1 MLKFAVRNL
10 LKTRLFGILNITGLA
25 VGMAAAVLILLWVQN
40 ELSFDSYH
48 AKAARTYQIIT
59 HNKVNKEETWH
70 WSSTPLPLAE
80 QAKRLPEVEQV
91 TRVINSFWNGL
102 PIRIGDKLSNEKNV
116 ACVDGNWFEV
126 FDYTFTDGN
135 PTDFAK
141 NVRSI
146 ALTESKAMQLF
157 GQTKAVGK
165 IIRIDTLDY
174 VVRAIFKDNPTNS
187 SFRYNFLLPMEVHL
201 SNPEKYKND
210 NNWNNFNYETYLLL
224 RPDVNLK
231 KINQKLT
238 SLTQIAKKDSDTGK
252 PDTSITLE
260 AEPIRE
266 MHFDTIDRH
275 NTAEQ
280 GDKKT
285 VYIFFGLALVIL
297 LTACINYVNL
307 TTARA
312 SIRAKEVSVKKLIG
326 AAPTQLFG
334 QFMVESTLMCLAA
347 MVLALVLVYGFLP
360 IFNELTDQTFRLDF
374 SNPALWSVL
383 LGTALLSIMLTGIY
397 PAVLLSS
404 FQPIRALHGFNVL
417 GTNNSTFRKSLV
429 IVQFTVSVV
438 FLVATLVVY
447 QQLRFIRNTKLGYER
462 AHLFEFTIPWDVK
475 PKVEATTFK
484 SKLLNESS
492 VEDVTISSQ
501 NIVEIKSSHSG
512 SLDWDGR
519 PEDFQPTVSQLSV
532 EPNYQKM
539 FGLKMASGRWFAEN
553 STADQE
559 NVVLNEAAVK
569 KFKLKQPAVGQR
581 FHFQGHKGIVMGV
594 VKDFHYKSLREK
606 IEPLVLFN
614 NPGWRSGIYI
624 KAVAGQE
631 SEAIRAAE
639 KVWAELIPS
648 RPLEYR
654 FLDETFNRLYR
665 SEQRTATLF
674 NAFAGIAVLISCL
687 GLFGLATFTAEMR
700 TKEIGIRK
708 VLGATVLSITTL
720 LSKDFLKLVLV
731 GIVIASPIAY
741 YAMERWLEDFAYR
754 IQISGW
760 IFGAAGILSI
770 LIALITVSYQ
780 SIKTALTN
788 PTQSLKSE

>member
-1 MLKFAVRNL
+1 MLKFAIRNL
-10 LKTRLFGILNITGLA
+10 LKTRLFGILNSTGLA

-40 ELSFDSYH
+40 ELSFDSFH
-48 AKAARTYQIIT
+48 TKAPRIYQIIT
-59 HNKVNKEETWH
+59 HNQVNKEETWH

-80 QAKRLPEVEQV
+80 QAERLPEVEQV
-91 TRVINSFWNGL
+91 TRVIQSFWNGL
-102 PIRIGDKLSNEKNV
+102 PIRVGAQLTNEKNV
-116 ACVDGNWFEV
+116 ACVDENWFQV

-141 NVRSI
+141 NVRSV
-146 ALTESKAMQLF
+146 ALTESKALQLF
-157 GQTKAVGK
+157 GQTKVAGK

-174 VVRAIFKDNPTNS
+174 VVRAVFKDNPTNS
-187 SFRYNFLLPMEVHL
+187 GFKYDFLLPMAVHL

-210 NNWNNFNYETYLLL
+210 NNWNNFNYETFVLL
-224 RPDVNLK
+224 RPDANLK

-238 SLTQIAKKDSDTGK
+238 SLTQFAKKDSDTGK

-266 MHFDTIDRH
+266 RHFDTIDRQ
-275 NTAEQ
+275 NAAER

-326 AAPTQLFG
+326 AAPSQLFG
-334 QFMVESTLMCLAA
+334 QFMIESTLMCLTSLL
-347 MVLALVLVYGFLP
+347 LALGLVYGFLP
-360 IFNELTDQTFRLDF
+360 VFNQLTNQTFHLDF
-374 SNPALWSVL
+374 GNTALWGVL
-383 LGTALLSIMLTGIY
+383 VGTTLLSILLTGVY

-404 FQPIRALHGFNVL
+404 FQPIRALRGFNVL

-429 IVQFTVSVV
+429 VVQFTVSIV

-447 QQLRFIRNTKLGYER
+447 QQIRFIRNTKLGYDR
-462 AHLFEFTIPWDVK
+462 ARIFELTIPWDVK
-475 PKVEATTFK
+475 PKVETSVMK
-484 SKLLNESS
+484 SRLLNESS
-492 VEDVTISSQ
+492 IEDITVSSQ
-501 NIVEIKSSHSG
+501 SIVEIKSAHSG

-519 PEDFQPTVSQLSV
+519 PADFQPTVSQLSV
-532 EPNYQKM
+532 EPNYQKV
-539 FGLKMASGRWFAEN
+539 FNLKMAAGRWFAEN

-559 NVVLNEAAVK
+559 NVVLNETAVK
-569 KFKLKQPAVGQR
+569 KLKLRQPVVGQR

-624 KAVAGQE
+624 KAVAGKE
-631 SEAIRAAE
+631 PEAIRAAE

-648 RPLEYR
+648 RPAEYR
-654 FLDETFNRLYR
+654 FLDETFDRLYR
-665 SEQRTATLF
+665 TEQRTATLF
-674 NAFAGIAVLISCL
+674 NAFAVIAVLISCL

-708 VLGATVLSITTL
+708 VLGATVVSITAL

-741 YAMERWLEDFAYR
+741 YAMERWLQDFAYR
-754 IQISGW
+754 IQIGW
-760 IFGAAGILSI
+760 WTFALAGVLAI
-770 LIALITVSYQ
+770 LIALVTVSYQ
-780 SIKTALTN
+780 AIRTALMN
-788 PTQSLKSE
+788 PTKSLKSE

>member
-25 VGMAAAVLILLWVQN
+25 VGMAAAVLILMWVQN
-40 ELSFDSYH
+40 ELSYDSYH
-48 AKAARTYQIIT
+48 TNASRTHLVIT

-70 WSSTPLPLAE
+70 WSTTPLPLAD
-80 QAKRLPEVEQV
+80 QAKRLPEIEQI
-91 TRVINSFWNGL
+91 TRVIKPYWLGM
-102 PIRIGDKLSNEKNV
+102 PTRIGDKVYNEKKV
-116 ACVDGNWFEV
+116 ACVDGNWFDV
-126 FDYTFTDGN
+126 FDYEFIEGN
-135 PTDFAK
+135 PKDFTK
-141 NVRSI
+141 NIRSL
-146 ALTESKAMQLF
+146 AVTESKALQWF
-157 GQTKAVGK
+157 GSTKAMGK
-165 IIRIDTLDY
+165 IIRVDTLDY
-174 VVRAIFKDNPTNS
+174 VISGVFKDNPTNS
-187 SFRYNFLLPMEVHL
+187 GFQYDCLLPMAVYL
-201 SNPEKYKND
+201 SNPSNYKND
-210 NNWNNFNYETYLLL
+210 NNWNNFNYETYVML
-224 RPDVNLK
+224 RRDANLK
-231 KINQKLT
+231 KVNQKLT
-238 SLTQIAKKDSDTGK
+238 SLAWIGAKDKETGK
-252 PDTSITLE
+252 LNKSITLE
-260 AEPIRE
+260 AEPISE
-266 MHFDTIDRH
+266 MHFDTLDH
-275 NTAEQ
+275 HTGSEQ

-326 AAPTQLFG
+326 AAPSQLFS
-334 QFMVESTLMCLAA
+334 QFMVESSLMCIAA
-347 MVLALVLVYGFLP
+347 LLFSLILVYGFLP
-360 IFNELTDQTFRLDF
+360 IFNELTGQTFQLDF
-374 SNPALWSVL
+374 SNTALWGVL
-383 LGTALLSIMLTGIY
+383 LGTTLLSILLTGVY

-404 FQPIRALHGFNVL
+404 FQPIRALRGFNVL

-429 IVQFTVSVV
+429 VVQFTVSIV

-447 QQLRFIRNTKLGYER
+447 QQIQFIRTTKLGYDR
-462 AHLFEFTIPWDVK
+462 AHLFEFTVPWNVQ
-475 PKVEATTFK
+475 PKVETTTIK
-484 SKLLNESS
+484 SRLLNESS
-492 VEDVTISSQ
+492 IEDVTISSQ
-501 NIVEIKSSHSG
+501 NIIEIKSSHSG

-519 PEDFQPTVSQLSV
+519 PSDFNPTVAQLSV
-532 EPNYQKM
+532 EPNYQKV
-539 FGLKMASGRWFAEN
+539 FNLKMADGRWFAEN

-569 KFKLKQPAVGQR
+569 KFKLRTPVVGQR

-624 KAVAGQE
+624 KAVAGKE

-639 KVWAELIPS
+639 KIWAELIPS

-654 FLDETFNRLYR
+654 FLDETFDRLYR
-665 SEQRTATLF
+665 TEQRTATLF
-674 NAFAGIAVLISCL
+674 NAFAVIAVLISCL

-741 YAMERWLEDFAYR
+741 YAMEKWLQDFAYR
-754 IQISGW
+754 IQIGW
-760 IFGAAGILSI
+760 WVFALAGVLSI
-770 LIALITVSYQ
+770 LIALGTVSYQ
-780 SIKTALTN
+780 AIRTALLN
-788 PTQSLKSE
+788 PTESLKSE

>member
-1 MLKFAVRNL
+1 MLKFALRNL
-10 LKTRLFGILNITGLA
+10 LKTRLFGVLNITGLA

-48 AKAARTYQIIT
+48 TNASRTYLIIT
-59 HNKVNKEETWH
+59 HNQVNKEETWH

-80 QAKRLPEVEQV
+80 QAKRLPEVEKV
-91 TRVINSFWNGL
+91 TRVIKSFWNGL

-116 ACVDGNWFEV
+116 ACVEENWFEV
-126 FDYTFTDGN
+126 FDYTFTEGN
-135 PTDFAK
+135 AADFAK
-141 NVRSI
+141 NIRSI
-146 ALTESKAMQLF
+146 AMTESKALQLF
-157 GQTKAVGK
+157 GHTKATGK

-174 VVRAIFKDNPTNS
+174 VVRVVFKDNPTNS
-187 SFRYNFLLPMEVHL
+187 SFGYDFLLPMAVHL
-201 SNPEKYKND
+201 SDPQKYKND

-231 KINQKLT
+231 KVNQKLT
-238 SLTQIAKKDSDTGK
+238 GLTQIAKKDSETGK

-260 AEPIRE
+260 AEPVQD
-266 MHFDTIDRH
+266 MHFDTIDRY
-275 NTAEQ
+275 NTEQ

-285 VYIFFGLALVIL
+285 VYTFFGFALVIL

-326 AAPTQLFG
+326 AAPSQLFS
-334 QFMVESTLMCLAA
+334 QFMVESALMCLAA
-347 MVLALVLVYGFLP
+347 MGLALLLVYGFLP
-360 IFNELTDQTFRLDF
+360 VFNQLTDKTFALDF
-374 SNPALWSVL
+374 GNTALWGVL
-383 LGTALLSIMLTGIY
+383 VGTSSLAIVLTGVY

-404 FQPIRALHGFNVL
+404 FQPIRALRGMNVL

-429 IVQFTVSVV
+429 VVQFTVSVI
-438 FLVATLVVY
+438 FLIATLVVY
-447 QQLRFIRNTKLGYER
+447 QQIRYIRNTNLGYER

-475 PKVEATTFK
+475 PKAEATTFK
-484 SKLLNESS
+484 SRLLNESS
-492 VEDVTISSQ
+492 IEDITISSQ

-519 PEDFQPTVSQLSV
+519 PTDFQPTVAQISV
-532 EPNYQKM
+532 EPNYQKV
-539 FGLKMASGRWFAEN
+539 FGLTLASGRWFAEN

-569 KFKLKQPAVGQR
+569 KFRLRQPVVGQR
-581 FHFQGHKGIVMGV
+581 FHFQGRKGIVMGV

-614 NPGWRSGIYI
+614 QPGWRSGIYI
-624 KAVAGQE
+624 KAVAGKE
-631 SEAIRAAE
+631 AEAIRAAE
-639 KVWAELIPS
+639 KVWAELVPS

-654 FLDETFNRLYR
+654 FLDETFDRLYR
-665 SEQRTATLF
+665 KEQRTATLF

-687 GLFGLATFTAEMR
+687 GLFGLAAFTAEMR

-708 VLGATVLSITTL
+708 VLGATVLSITAL
-720 LSKDFLKLVLV
+720 ISKDFLKLVLA

-741 YAMERWLEDFAYR
+741 YAMEKWLQDFAYR

-760 IFGAAGILSI
+760 VFVGAGMLSV
-770 LIALITVSYQ
+770 LVALVTVSYQ
-780 SIKTALTN
+780 AIKTALTN
-788 PTQSLKSE
+788 PTHSLKSE